1 MRKLLFFFGMLINFE
16 LMAQVVDSTSNTLM
30 NELDKKTTSPAAK
43 QPVKVFY
50 SQRLINANTVEVLKK
65 GYLEFKVIHNF
76 GDIGGPNGGPGSAY
90 GLDGATDIKI
100 AFTVGLTKNL
110 NMIVSRSKGGSI
122 VQQLYEMGLKYK
134 FMQQAEKDPS
144 RPISLTAF
152 TNMVVSTQKSDTNTV
167 NISEKHYNSFS
178 DRQSQMLQLMI
189 ARKFGKIISLQLSP
203 TYVHTNFVVPGDE
216 KSIFALGGAIR
227 VPIYKSFVF
236 IADYFHSFRSQSS
249 IDALKLKGIS
259 LYDAFGAG
267 LELVTPGHIFHVN
280 FTNATNIL
288 ENRFIPRTYTS
299 WGKGQYRWG
308 FTVAR
313 NFVLFKDKK
322 KK

>member
-1 MRKLLFFFGMLINFE
+1 MRKLLFFFCMLISFE
-16 LMAQVVDSTSNTLM
+16 LMAQVDSTSNTLM
-30 NELDKKTTSPAAK
+30 NELENKAPAPEGK
-43 QPVKVFY
+43 LPVKVFY

-76 GDIGGPNGGPGSAY
+76 GDIAGANGGPGSAY

-100 AFTVGLTKNL
+100 AFTVGLTKNF

-122 VQQLYEMGLKYK
+122 VQQLYEMGFKYK
-134 FMQQAEKDPS
+134 FIQQAEKGQS

-152 TNMVVSTQKSDTNTV
+152 TNMVVSTQKPDTNTV
-167 NISEKHYNSFS
+167 NISEKHYNKFS

-216 KSIFALGGAIR
+216 KSIFALGGAVR

-249 IDALKLKGIS
+249 IDALKLKGVR